1 MVKKAIIASKDL
13 EIIKTKLQ
21 EEKDNI
27 EKELQKFS
35 KQNPNNP
42 DDYQT
47 QFQDM
52 GEDETDNVS
61 EVAQYSLDLSL
72 EETLE
77 KSLRD
82 VKKAIKA
89 LNDGNY
95 GICKY
100 CGEPI
105 NVERL
110 KARPTST
117 SCITCKTKLKSL

>member
-1 MVKKAIIASKDL
+1 MAKKATISPKDL
-13 EIIKTKLQ
+13 EVIKTKLL
-21 EEKDNI
+21 EEKTNI
-27 EKELQKFS
+27 EKELKKFS
-35 KQNPNNP
+35 KPNPNNP

-89 LNDGNY
+89 LADGKY
-95 GICKY
+95 GVCKY
-100 CGEPI
+100 CSEPI

-117 SCITCKTKLKSL
+117 SCIACKTKLKSL

>member
-1 MVKKAIIASKDL
+1 MAKKAISTSKDL
-13 EIIKTKLQ
+13 EIIKNKLQ

-72 EETLE
+72 EETL
-77 KSLRD
+77 
-82 VKKAIKA
+82 
-89 LNDGNY
+89 
-95 GICKY
+95 
-100 CGEPI
+100 
-105 NVERL
+105 
-110 KARPTST
+110 
-117 SCITCKTKLKSL
+117 